1 MSALAARGMADF
13 LHRVTPGDVPSYA
26 AVGAL
31 VLLAGIVAA
40 LVPAARAGSVDPAST
55 LREE

>member
-1 MSALAARGMADF
+1 MADF